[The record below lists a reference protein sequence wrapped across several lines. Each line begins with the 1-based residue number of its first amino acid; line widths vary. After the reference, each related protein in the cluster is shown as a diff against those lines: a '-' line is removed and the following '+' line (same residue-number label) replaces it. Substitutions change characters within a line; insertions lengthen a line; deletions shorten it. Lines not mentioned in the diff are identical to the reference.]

1 MTLRVR
7 LGIAVAVLLL
17 VLVIIAVL
25 VPRAVHDSLV
35 GQVDTQLVAAARSL
49 PPREPVNGSI
59 RPPFGNTPNRP
70 VTRFS
75 ELYIAFISGSK
86 RTVFVAPAA
95 VAGRTPRIPDQV
107 STYGS
112 TLHPGTVGS
121 AKGTGSWRVVMIE
134 RDDGTRTLL
143 ALPLDRVESTDH
155 RLTVAIGIGA
165 GVVLL
170 TLAAAAWWLLR
181 LGLRPIAEVT
191 DVADAIARG
200 DRSRRMR
207 EGGGETE
214 AAHLAH
220 AFNVMLDEQQAQ
232 EDQLRQFI
240 ADASHELRSP
250 VAAISGFVDL
260 WRQGAITDDE
270 VSDVMRRIGQE
281 SVRMRGLVED
291 LLLLARLDEGRPLAS
306 DRVDLTVLA
315 HDAALDA
322 SATHPSRP
330 VAVQAPGPVI
340 VTGDEPRLRQL
351 LGNLVNNAL
360 VHTNATTRVTIQIE
374 SVGEQVAL
382 SVSDDGPGMTSDEGD
397 HAFDRFWRADEARQ
411 RSGTGLGLAI
421 VRELA
426 EAHGGHATIRTAPGA
441 GTTVRIVLPAAPP
454 RSPDLHSLERDPPL
468 SRRPMTADR

>member
-1 MTLRVR
+1 MTLRAR

-17 VLVIIAVL
+17 VLVVIAVL
-25 VPRAVHDSLV
+25 LPRSVHDSLV

-49 PPREPVNGSI
+49 PPRAPANGSI
-59 RPPFGNTPNRP
+59 RPPFGNPPGRP

-75 ELYIAFISGSK
+75 ELYVALITGGE

-95 VAGRTPRIPDQV
+95 VAGRTPEIPDRP
-107 STYGS
+107 SPYGS
-112 TLHPGTVGS
+112 KLHPMTVGS
-121 AKGTGSWRVVMIE
+121 AKGAGSWRVVMIE
-134 RDDGTRTLL
+134 RDGGTSTLI

-155 RLTVAIGIGA
+155 RLNVAIGIGA
-165 GVVLL
+165 VVVLA

-191 DVADAIARG
+191 EVADAIARG

-232 EDQLRQFI
+232 EDQLRQFV
-240 ADASHELRSP
+240 ADASHELRTP
-250 VAAISGFVDL
+250 VAAIGGFVDL
-260 WRQGAITDDE
+260 WRQGAISDDE
-270 VSDVMRRIGQE
+270 VGEVMRRIGQE
-281 SVRMRGLVED
+281 SVRMRDLVED

-306 DRVDLTVLA
+306 EPVNLTALA
-315 HDAALDA
+315 DDAALDA
-322 SATHPSRP
+322 SANHPSRP
-330 VAVQAPGPVI
+330 VAVQSPGPVI

-360 VHTNATTRVTIQIE
+360 VHTNMNTQVTIRVETAGDQAI
-374 SVGEQVAL
+374 V
-382 SVSDDGPGMTSDEGD
+382 SVSDNGPGMTREEAD

-411 RSGTGLGLAI
+411 RTGSGLGLAI
-421 VRELA
+421 VRQLA
-426 EAHGGHATIRTAPGA
+426 EAHGGHATLDTTPGV
-441 GTTVRIVLPAAPP
+441 GTTVRIVFPASAAIG
-454 RSPDLHSLERDPPL
+454 RSTATPGRTQPALHGH
-468 SRRPMTADR
+468 